1 MTLNSVA
8 RRAVSEWQEL
18 VKHEFTGDLAELL
31 EIIKKRPGLQSKLI
45 PEFLR
50 VIKPRKASLIFSS
63 REAPPSKIIVDY
75 RAAIDVKTPED
86 MLNDLTTECLLNK
99 SLGLVETAI
108 LLGINR
114 QLKTSL
120 KDVPHLNWFSVR
132 NQLLGLFASGSW
144 KKSVP
149 YANLRIQNW
158 FPPTATARD

>member
-1 MTLNSVA
+1 M
-8 RRAVSEWQEL
+8 
-18 VKHEFTGDLAELL
+18 
-31 EIIKKRPGLQSKLI
+31 
-45 PEFLR
+45 
-50 VIKPRKASLIFSS
+50 
-63 REAPPSKIIVDY
+63 DY
-75 RAAIDVKTPED
+75 RAAIDVNTPED

-99 SLGLVETAI
+99 SLGLVETEI

-149 YANLRIQNW
+149 YANLQVPKTW
-158 FPPTATARD
+158 FPELRRLATETRDEIDVASRAKLIELLGSSNCLFEEGL